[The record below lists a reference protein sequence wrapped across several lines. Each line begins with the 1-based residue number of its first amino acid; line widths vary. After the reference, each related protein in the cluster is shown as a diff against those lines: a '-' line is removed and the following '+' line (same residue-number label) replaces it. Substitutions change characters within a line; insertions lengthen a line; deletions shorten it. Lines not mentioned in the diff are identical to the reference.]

1 MNKDH
6 FKVFDFGLDKAQ
18 FLKDAR
24 RIQNKI
30 NKNYADIDEQAT
42 YPTYQNYQKVLLVMV
57 MILYK
62 QVKLLVNLNYQRIII
77 HIDGKQM

>member
-30 NKNYADIDEQAT
+30 NKNYADIDEQAK
-42 YPTYQNYQKVLLVMV
+42 YPTYQNYQS
-57 MILYK
+57 
-62 QVKLLVNLNYQRIII
+62 
-77 HIDGKQM
+77 